1 MGTFPVS
8 QGTVLS
14 IKLDCSDF
22 VFVVFR
28 KIWIM
33 RLRLFK
39 ARDVSSWLERS
50 FWYLHSQ
57 AHSLGNPLPILPLS
71 MLFRKLAQKHW
82 QLTTLEG
89 REG

>member
-33 RLRLFK
+33 RLRHFK
-39 ARDVSSWLERS
+39 ARDASSWLEIS
-50 FWYLHSQ
+50 F
-57 AHSLGNPLPILPLS
+57 
-71 MLFRKLAQKHW
+71 
-82 QLTTLEG
+82 
-89 REG
+89 